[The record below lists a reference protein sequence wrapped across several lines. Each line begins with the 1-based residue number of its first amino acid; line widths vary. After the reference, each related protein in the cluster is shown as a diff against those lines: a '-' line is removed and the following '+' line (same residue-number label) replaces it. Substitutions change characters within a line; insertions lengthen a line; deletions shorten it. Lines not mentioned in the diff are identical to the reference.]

1 MIILQI
7 VLLLVSL
14 ILIGLFLYWLFILT
28 EGAYLGRRVVVL
40 LYDLTAHNYDGIK
53 EFTADTESFF
63 LIRPLR
69 HRLKNIPNPLVLDVA
84 TGTGRLPFYLLA
96 DPLFNGRIIGL
107 DPSRKMLTFAAQKL
121 APYRYRAALV
131 QQTAVPLPFAN
142 NTFDAATCLE
152 ALEFFP
158 SDKEAVA
165 EMLRVLKPN
174 GVLLVTRRRGRD
186 GKMFPGRYKSVERFE
201 EMLVELGAVE
211 VQTVP
216 WQVEYDQI
224 YGRKANSD

>member
-1 MIILQI
+1 MVWMV
-7 VLLLVSL
+7 VLLIV
-14 ILIGLFLYWLFILT
+14 GLALFGVFLYWLLITT
-28 EGAYLGRRVVVL
+28 EGAYLGQRTVVW
-40 LYDLTAHNYDGIK
+40 LYDLTAHKYDGIK
-53 EFTADTESFF
+53 EFEADAESFF

-69 HRLKNIPNPLVLDVA
+69 HRLKNIPNPLILDVA
-84 TGTGRLPFYLLA
+84 TGTGRLPFFLLA

-107 DPSRKMLTFAAQKL
+107 DPARKMLNIAAPKL
-121 APYRYRAALV
+121 ASYRHRAALV
-131 QQTAVPLPFAN
+131 QQTAVPLPFAD

-158 SDKEAVA
+158 SDKDAIA

-174 GVLLVTRRRGRD
+174 GVILVTRRRGRD
-186 GKMFPGRYKSVERFE
+186 GKMFPGRYKTVEQFE
-201 EMLVELGAVE
+201 KMLVELGVTD

-224 YGRKANSD
+224 YGRKASTS